1 YNLMLSK
8 NIHNFSELNE
18 RINVLKEQA
27 QTANRSIVSIEH
39 QLRELSE
46 IIKYAEQYQENK
58 PFNDR
63 YENAKDQDRFLRK
76 YESQIILFAGAER
89 MLQRKGI
96 DPRHMKLEHLRK
108 QYRDLIS
115 QKEKL
120 AMQHKSASADLKE
133 LEQIRQN
140 LEEYLQ
146 VHPLDQEKPFNPN
159 TTPEL

>member
-1 YNLMLSK
+1 MKCNRIVKIRELPLLSS
-8 NIHNFSELNE
+8 IRSFG
-18 RINVLKEQA
+18 
-27 QTANRSIVSIEH
+27 RSIRNRLKIQYLCNQFCFQTPTQSLIHTVICLSIF
-39 QLRELSE
+39 
-46 IIKYAEQYQENK
+46 IK
-58 PFNDR
+58 

-76 YESQIILFAGAER
+76 YESRIILFAGAER

-96 DPRHMKLEHLRK
+96 DTRHMKLEHLRK

-120 AMQHKSASADLKE
+120 AIQQKSTSADFKE
-133 LEQIRQN
+133 LEQIKQN
-140 LEEYLQ
+140 MEEYLQ